1 MRKRRCNP
9 PWDHMNKSDYHP
21 VLLFYP
27 SSCRSLNPLSF
38 ALLGPHPYRFSSCYP
53 GDVSERCPISTYSS
67 PFPSFFPDSFPLRYP
82 FHSSLSRPFVQ
93 AGPPSLIRSLSTEPH
108 VSESIRAESRRG
120 RSFTER
126 DLSKQARHHPLA
138 SPPAHP
144 SLPFSLSPTFSVFLP
159 GREAW
164 PVCWA
169 GEKGERRGQ

>member
-21 VLLFYP
+21 VLL
-27 SSCRSLNPLSF
+27 SLNPLSF

-120 RSFTER
+120 RSFTEGEGCE
-126 DLSKQARHHPLA
+126 DHCY
-138 SPPAHP
+138 
-144 SLPFSLSPTFSVFLP
+144 SVLNATNALDVGPETRLP
-159 GREAW
+159 GRALSIAS
-164 PVCWA
+164 PSCQQQPN
-169 GEKGERRGQ
+169 GLSICDF